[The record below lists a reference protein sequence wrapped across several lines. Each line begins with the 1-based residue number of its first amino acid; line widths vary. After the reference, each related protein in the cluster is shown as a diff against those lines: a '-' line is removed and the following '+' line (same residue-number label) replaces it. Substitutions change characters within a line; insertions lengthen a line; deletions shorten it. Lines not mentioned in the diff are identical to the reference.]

1 MAATRSSGTRMGIV
15 AGLEVRSIKPR
26 FSLGLVAG

>member
-15 AGLEVRSIKPR
+15 AGLEVRSIKPA
-26 FSLGLVAG
+26 SPSAS